1 MSMITWLKQR
11 LTQRPMQEQG
21 KHASVRHCRDCGAVV
36 PAGAGMCPRCHS
48 MDVEDGPPNA
58 QQQKAEAAHGRI

>member
-1 MSMITWLKQR
+1 MIAWLKQR
-11 LTQRPMQEQG
+11 LAQG
-21 KHASVRHCRDCGAVV
+21 PDKHAPVAPVRHCRDCGAVV
-36 PAGAGMCPRCHS
+36 PADAGMCPRCHS